1 MTIVTKMQ
9 QEISKSNFKAHA
21 LEVMRNVEQTGD
33 EVIITSHGKPVLIVK
48 KFKQKI
54 SPLEKLRGSVVKYNS
69 PTTPI
74 SEDDW
79 ELA

>member
-1 MTIVTKMQ
+1 MQ